1 MIFLCM
7 VDLLLILIFIIE
19 FVISIVEDIVIK
31 DSFLRVE
38 NVF

>member
-7 VDLLLILIFIIE
+7 VDLLLILIFVIE

-38 NVF
+38 NVV